1 MATTAKRLLEN
12 KLQRKNLCG
21 PSKHQESGT
30 KKGNE
35 FVGPKKQRH
44 AKYLITLQDTPSRPA
59 ETAAAFLNRHE
70 KRCKTFKKARGDRYS
85 LKHQY
90 TMHTHGTDK
99 WHMLMHIR
107 TQAII
112 IIVIGCCCGIT
123 FINMDLWLLF
133 AVPLLYAVFLR
144 MIAGRGQLEIVIYS
158 EAKRRPR
165 QPNGSNLSSSSSYHL
180 AAVVVVVVEGNPR
193 CDPTQGIQSCS

>member
-1 MATTAKRLLEN
+1 MVLLSI
-12 KLQRKNLCG
+12 KKVAL
-21 PSKHQESGT
+21 

-44 AKYLITLQDTPSRPA
+44 AKYLITRQDTPSRPA

-90 TMHTHGTDK
+90 TMHTHGKDK

-107 TQAII
+107 TQ
-112 IIVIGCCCGIT
+112 VNTEQGCT
-123 FINMDLWLLF
+123 QE
-133 AVPLLYAVFLR
+133 VV
-144 MIAGRGQLEIVIYS
+144 S
-158 EAKRRPR
+158 E
-165 QPNGSNLSSSSSYHL
+165 
-180 AAVVVVVVEGNPR
+180 E
-193 CDPTQGIQSCS
+193 